1 MFSVDVRE
9 SGLKKSKKLNKK
21 TGRSKCADETCHL
34 WINADSETL
43 ERLVY
48 VRSGGLVCGDLYHFE
63 QQVDIGASY
72 SV

>member
-21 TGRSKCADETCHL
+21 TGRTKCANKTYNL

-43 ERLVY
+43 ERLVR
-48 VRSGGLVCGDLYHFE
+48 V
-63 QQVDIGASY
+63 
-72 SV
+72 